1 MRPAGEMIMNAAH
14 SLPGAAQYMASIQ
27 TLLHTIAATQTAA
40 MAVAMAVP
48 PTMPIFSPPTSMMAL
63 PFSLPFSTSDCE
75 ASILADSTGNFT
87 AKDANGREMGRR

>member
-1 MRPAGEMIMNAAH
+1 MSSVKI
-14 SLPGAAQYMASIQ
+14 SLSPGAEISG
-27 TLLHTIAATQTAA
+27 
-40 MAVAMAVP
+40 VSSVVP

-87 AKDANGREMGRR
+87 ASIKAASVSGPSSNS